1 MVHSAAR
8 MELRIRRSGGVAVLA
23 VSVATAISACAD
35 SGNGTSGSSGSGA
48 APTAQSLLR
57 DSLQGNHRITSGVLS
72 LRATMIPHGSTAGSQ
87 PITISF
93 GGPFESPGSGRGT
106 ESDFTVAVAAG
117 GQRLSLGVRTTAT
130 AGYMRLN
137 GSWFR
142 LPAKQ
147 FAQLRKGLA
156 ASGGS
161 GSASLPGLSASP
173 LKWLNDPQLLGDT
186 TVDGTPT
193 TEIQAWVDVPA
204 LASELG
210 SLFAKEAALR
220 SSGLPA
226 KLSAAQRRQLV
237 SELDNPTVQLF
248 IASADHTLRRAALD
262 LTLKLP
268 AKTASKLPGI
278 SSLGVAVT
286 VDYAQVNRPQTITA
300 PAQVK
305 PYSQLGQQLS
315 GLEQTLEGS
324 AAGTT
329 GSATNNS
336 DSVANGSGSAA
347 AGGHG
352 KYYECLQKS
361 GGNLTKL
368 QKCASLIDSAGQ

>member
-8 MELRIRRSGGVAVLA
+8 MELRIRRSGGIAVLA
-23 VSVATAISACAD
+23 VIVATAISACAD

-48 APTAQSLLR
+48 ASTAQSLLR

-72 LRATMIPHGSTAGSQ
+72 LRATVIPHGSTAGSQ

-93 GGPFESPGSGRGT
+93 GGPFESLGSGRGT
-106 ESDFTVAVAAG
+106 ESDFTVAVAVG

-130 AGYMRLN
+130 AGYVRLN

-161 GSASLPGLSASP
+161 GPGSLPGLSASP
-173 LKWLNDPQLLGDT
+173 LKWLSDPQLIGDT
-186 TVDGTPT
+186 TVDGTQT
-193 TEIQAWVDVPA
+193 TEIQARVDVPA
-204 LASELG
+204 LANEIG
-210 SLFAKEAALR
+210 SLLATESANPALR

-226 KLSAAQRRQLV
+226 KLTGAQRRQLV

-248 IASADHTLRRAALD
+248 IGSADHTLRRAALD
-262 LTLKLP
+262 LSLKLP
-268 AKTASKLPGI
+268 AKAASKLPGI

-305 PYSQLGQQLS
+305 PNSQLGQQLS

-324 AAGTT
+324 TAGTT
-329 GSATNNS
+329 GSS
-336 DSVANGSGSAA
+336 ANGSGSAA

>member
-1 MVHSAAR
+1 
-8 MELRIRRSGGVAVLA
+8 VLA
-23 VSVATAISACAD
+23 VIVATAISACAD

-57 DSLQGNHRITSGVLS
+57 DSLQGNQRITSGVLS
-72 LRATMIPHGSTAGSQ
+72 LRATVIPHGSTAGSQ

-93 GGPFESPGSGRGT
+93 GGPFESLGSGRGT

-193 TEIQAWVDVPA
+193 TEIQARVDVPA
-204 LASELG
+204 LANGLG
-210 SLFAKEAALR
+210 SLLANEAANPALR

-226 KLSAAQRRQLV
+226 KLTAAQRRQLV

-248 IASADHTLRRAALD
+248 IGSADHTLRRAALD

-329 GSATNNS
+329 ASA
-336 DSVANGSGSAA
+336 VNGSGSAA